1 MNVVF
6 LSGRIGSVKE
16 KQTRNGNSYTTVR
29 LAVRRWDGQQESAE
43 WYNIYFYNGLS
54 DLVRKAGVGSLIG
67 VRGELRSIS
76 TDSGEFVFVVGREV
90 DVYVWGNNNDGGSKK
105 PAPRE
110 EEILDEVIGA
120 AEEEVVIP
128 PKRKAKAPEKESH
141 SMEEIEGYFD
151 DDFPF

>member
-16 KQTRNGNSYTTVR
+16 KQTRSGNSYTTVR
-29 LAVRRWDGQQESAE
+29 LAVRRWDGQQESTE
-43 WYNIYFYNGLS
+43 WYSIYFYNGLS
-54 DLVRKAGVGSLIG
+54 NLVRKAGVGSLIG

-90 DVYVWGNNNDGGSKK
+90 DVYVWGNNNDGESKK

-120 AEEEVVIP
+120 AEEEVTIP
-128 PKRKAKAPEKESH
+128 PKKKQKPVEETSL
-141 SMEEIEGYFD
+141 EEIEGYFD

>member
-16 KQTRNGNSYTTVR
+16 KQTRSGNSYTTVR
-29 LAVRRWDGQQESAE
+29 LAVRRWDGQQESTE
-43 WYNIYFYNGLS
+43 WYSIYFYNGLS
-54 DLVRKAGVGSLIG
+54 NLVRKAGVGALVG
-67 VRGELRSIS
+67 VRGELRSVS
-76 TDSGEFVFVVGREV
+76 TDSGEFVFVVAREV
-90 DVYVWGNNNDGGSKK
+90 DVYVWGNNGERK
-105 PAPRE
+105 APRE
-110 EEILDEVIGA
+110 EEILDEVLGS

-128 PKRKAKAPEKESH
+128 PKRKVNSPEKESH